1 VHKETPYDRVE
12 LEPTCAEEKGTGM
25 IEQWILSKI
34 EPLKRAPVI
43 ILRDPQRMI
52 QPGAFVVDG
61 WAEQNGYS
69 VLFCAGNMAL
79 REMYEAMRDDADARA
94 LVVDRGRKEARIP
107 LFYPDLAA
115 QAGPRRQMEL
125 SLRDFLVEKTG
136 DPNWPHLTDDRQ
148 ISRLILEN
156 LPGALRAH
164 QQLRQVG
171 GSRFSDTDLYK
182 IVLGAALKINPFKQF
197 SPAETRRLCIEGHH
211 TLEELNRVLPA
222 EVMDTLRRDIGNA
235 PQPFCWLL
243 ERDPDMVVCAFTLA
257 AIMHQHG
264 LEYQVL
270 LSNLDP
276 ALHEYR
282 DIDPDFL
289 DRAMEEQ
296 LSADPERVVADVKA
310 AEDFLVAEPDR
321 LAFLLRDRLE
331 IENPKR
337 ALAVLKQER
346 LSPLVRSMAL
356 LSLLADLVE
365 NRGIKFQREVL
376 ELLDRQAGEAALP
389 ALSRPSRQWQALES
403 AYRRAFEVHRLAAEL
418 VGYAR
423 KFQVT
428 PAEKLTFTDFD
439 QLWNGDRLN
448 RLDYYTSDLDRT
460 LRVGDILPIP
470 LKAFWPD
477 LKERWE
483 QVRAQLSQAIGAI
496 GQVQNLLDHRFQD
509 FYRLHYKNWIQDSD
523 APMILTHQF
532 LARMLAAH
540 WDPRSGCKAV
550 VMVFDG
556 LRTDAWDEFVRPVF
570 EERFEVIESRP
581 GSALIP
587 TETHLSRKAISAG
600 RLPAE
605 FTERNE
611 LRLLQ
616 AWLKT
621 HLGLSPQFKVVKDD
635 DTVASGMTVRY
646 VSNQLEYIVFNF
658 TDENLHNN
666 PQDLAFIYNT
676 TVREIIRQDVRSV
689 LRELPDDALIFIT
702 SDHGFIPVSEPALTV
717 PESIVADSHDV
728 KYRVARTTGHL
739 EGKHSGDVIE
749 FDVRALGIPQH
760 SEAVPGTPIQYILF
774 PRPGFTLRRQK
785 GRHAPDRYTHGGLS
799 LAECMLPMVVMGPRR
814 GEEPVLRIESVEQAG
829 SVSEGEP
836 LTLEITIV
844 PMQTGLPDVAM
855 TLSFSRDEIPTRREV
870 FRGRRATYSVRWTP
884 QLGEINDEDRRQGS
898 VVQPVTVILTYRN
911 PASRKPRVSQ
921 AGEMVRLSQ
930 TADVRVRLDPTR
942 LRRRVDSKLDLLM
955 GKVPKGLK

>member
-1 VHKETPYDRVE
+1 
-12 LEPTCAEEKGTGM
+12 M
-25 IEQWILSKI
+25 IETWILSKI

-52 QPGAFVVDG
+52 QPGDFVVDG

-94 LVVDRGRKEARIP
+94 LVVDRSRKEARIP

-197 SPAETRRLCIEGHH
+197 SPAEIRRLCIEGHH

-222 EVMDTLRRDIGNA
+222 EVMDALRRDIAKA
-235 PQPFCWLL
+235 PKPFCWLL

-296 LSADPERVVADVKA
+296 LSADPERVVTDVKA
-310 AEDFLVAEPDR
+310 AEDFLVAEPGR

-331 IENPKR
+331 IDKPKS
-337 ALAVLKQER
+337 ALEILRRER
-346 LSPLVRSMAL
+346 LSPLVRSLAMV
-356 LSLLADLVE
+356 SLLADLIE
-365 NRGIKFQREVL
+365 TRNIKFHRQVL
-376 ELLDRQAGEAALP
+376 ELLDRQAEETAFP
-389 ALSRPSRQWQALES
+389 ALSRPGDQEEALES
-403 AYRRAFEVHRLAAEL
+403 AYRRAFEVYRLVANL
-418 VGYAR
+418 LKYAR
-423 KFQVT
+423 QLQVT
-428 PAEKLTFTDFD
+428 PAEKLTFAEFD
-439 QLWNGDRLN
+439 RLWNGERLN
-448 RLDYYTSDLDRT
+448 RLDYYTSDLERT
-460 LRVGDILPIP
+460 LRVGDILPVP
-470 LKAFWPD
+470 LKAFWPE
-477 LKERWE
+477 LEARWE
-483 QVRAQLSQAIGAI
+483 KVRAQFAEAIEAI
-496 GQVQNLLDHRFQD
+496 SQVQNLLDHRFQD
-509 FYRLHYKNWIQDSD
+509 LYRLHYKSWIQDKD
-523 APMILTHQF
+523 APAVFTHQF
-532 LARMLAAH
+532 LHRMLAAH
-540 WDPRSGCKAV
+540 WDPGSGRKAV

-581 GSALIP
+581 GGALIP
-587 TETHLSRKAISAG
+587 TETLLSRKAISAG
-600 RLPAE
+600 CLPEA
-605 FTERNE
+605 FSSRNE
-611 LRLLQ
+611 LRLLETCLE
-616 AWLKT
+616 A
-621 HLGLSPQFKVVKDD
+621 HLGLKPKFDTVKDD

-646 VSNQLEYIVFNF
+646 VSDLLEYIVFNF
-658 TDENLHNN
+658 TDKNLHGN

-689 LRELPDDALIFIT
+689 LRELPGDALIFIT
-702 SDHGFIPVSEPALTV
+702 SDHGFVPLPEPTLTIPEA
-717 PESIVADSHDV
+717 IVVDSHDV
-728 KYRVARTTGHL
+728 KYRIARTTAHL
-739 EGKHSGDVIE
+739 EGEHSEHAIE
-749 FDVRALGIPQH
+749 FDARTLGIARE
-760 SEAVPGTPIQYILF
+760 SEAARGVPIHYVLF
-774 PRPGFTLRRQK
+774 PRPGFTLRRPR
-785 GRHAPDRYTHGGLS
+785 GPHHPDRYTHGGLS
-799 LAECMLPMVVMGPRR
+799 LAECLVPMVVMGPRR
-814 GEEPVLRIESVEQAG
+814 GEQPALAIESVEQAG
-829 SVSEGEP
+829 SVSEGDP
-836 LTLEITIV
+836 LTLEITLVSRQI
-844 PMQTGLPDVAM
+844 GLPDLAI
-855 TLSFSRDEIPTRREV
+855 TLAFSQAEIPTRREV
-870 FRGRRATYSVRWTP
+870 FRGKRTTYRVSWTP
-884 QLGEINDEDRRQGS
+884 QLDDISDEDRHQG
-898 VVQPVTVILTYRN
+898 VIVQKVTVILSYR
-911 PASRKPRVSQ
+911 Q
-921 AGEMVRLSQ
+921 GQETVRLSQ
-930 TADVRVRLDPTR
+930 TVDVRIKLDPNR

-955 GKVPKGLK
+955 GKVPKGLQ